1 MKVDMSTVTKI
12 KKGLNI
18 NMIGEAEKTI
28 KDLVTDQFAIKPTDF
43 IGVFPKLK
51 VNEGDTVKAGSPLFI
66 DKYRDNIVFT
76 SPVSGKVK
84 EIKRGPKRIL
94 LEVKIEADG
103 KNEAIDFKAENPAK
117 LNREEVIKKLLD
129 SGVWPM
135 IRQRPYSV
143 IANPNDKPKS
153 IFISTFDTAP
163 LAPDNDLIVHG
174 NGEAFQAGI
183 DALSK
188 LTDGKIH
195 LNVDANATHSK
206 VFTNSKGVQINQF
219 AGPHPAGN
227 VGVQINKID
236 PINKGDVVWYCYP
249 QDVLAIGRLFLT
261 GKFDATRVVA
271 ITGSEI
277 KKPAYVKTKIGA
289 AVEAL
294 VKDNTTDV
302 FKRLISGNVL
312 TGTKVELDGYLSFYH
327 TQLTAIPE
335 GNYHEMFGW
344 ALPGFDKFSLS
355 RSFPS
360 FLFKNKK
367 YKLDTNYHGGERA
380 LVMTGIYEK
389 VFPFD
394 IYPMQLLKAIIV
406 EDIDLME
413 NLGIYEVDEEDF
425 ALCEVVDT
433 SKTNMQVIVR
443 KGLDLMRKEMS

>member
-12 KKGLNI
+12 KKGLDI
-18 NMIGEAEKTI
+18 KLIGEAEKTI

-43 IGVFPKLK
+43 IGVFPKMLVK
-51 VNEGDTVKAGSPLFI
+51 EGDTVKAGTPVFK

-76 SPVSGKVK
+76 SQVSGKIK
-84 EIKRGPKRIL
+84 EIKRGAKRVL
-94 LEVKIEADG
+94 LEIKIEADG
-103 KNEAIDFKAENPAK
+103 KNEAIDFKAEDPNT
-117 LNREEVIKKLLD
+117 LNREKVIQKLLD
-129 SGVWPM
+129 SGVWPF

-143 IANPNDKPKS
+143 IANPADKPKA

-174 NGEAFQAGI
+174 HGDEFQTGL

-188 LTDGKIH
+188 LTEGKIH
-195 LNVDANATHSK
+195 LNIDANATHSK

-236 PINKGDVVWYCYP
+236 PINKGEIVWYLYP
-249 QDVLAIGRLFLT
+249 QDVLTIGRLFSS
-261 GKFDATRVVA
+261 GKYDATRILA
-271 ITGSEI
+271 LTGSEVLR
-277 KKPAYVKTKIGA
+277 PAYFKTLIGA
-289 AVEAL
+289 AIEPL
-294 VKDNTTDV
+294 VKGNVTDIE
-302 FKRLISGNVL
+302 KRYISGNVL
-312 TGTKVELDGYLSFYH
+312 TGTQIDLDSYMSFYH
-327 TQLTAIPE
+327 SQATIIPE
-335 GNYHEMFGW
+335 GNYYELFGW
-344 ALPGFDKFSLS
+344 ALPGFNKFSVS
-355 RSFPS
+355 RSYPS

-367 YKLDTNYHGGERA
+367 YRLDTNYHGGERA
-380 LVMTGIYEK
+380 FVMTGEFEK

-394 IYPMQLLKAIIV
+394 IYPLQLIKAIMV

-425 ALCEVVDT
+425 ALCEVIDT
-433 SKTNMQVIVR
+433 SKTNIQEIVR

>member
-51 VNEGDTVKAGSPLFI
+51 VNEGDSVQAGSPLFI

-103 KNEAIDFKAENPAK
+103 KNEAIDFKAESPAK
-117 LNREEVIKKLLD
+117 LKREEVIKKLLD

-143 IANPNDKPKS
+143 IANPNDQPKS

-183 DALSK
+183 DALAK
-188 LTDGKIH
+188 LTNGKIH

-219 AGPHPAGN
+219 SGPHPAGN

-249 QDVLAIGRLFLT
+249 QDVLTIGRLFLT
-261 GKFDATRVVA
+261 GKYDATRVVA

-394 IYPMQLLKAIIV
+394 IYPLQLLKAIIV

-433 SKTNMQVIVR
+433 SKTNMQEIVR